1 MTQSSSQISL
11 DLTDVF
17 SYVECHRQEFIERL
31 FDYLRKPSISAHGI
45 GMDDVTEYLR
55 AMLNQLGL
63 SAQIVPTAG
72 WPVVL
77 GRRTDTP
84 GTPTVLL
91 YGHYD
96 VQPPE
101 PLDEWVSPPFEPTIR
116 NGRIYARG
124 VGDNKGQHLAQI
136 LALESLLA
144 CRGQLPCNVILLL
157 EGEEEIGSPQM
168 PAFVQANK
176 DQLNA
181 DLVIIAD
188 GPVHASGRS
197 QIVFG
202 ARGIVTFELRAYG
215 ACRDLHSGNW
225 GGIAPNP
232 LWTLVHLLSTMKNS
246 HGFITIDGF
255 YDQVVTQTE
264 QEYAALADLPI
275 DVSAIRQEL
284 GLQQFD
290 VPHERPFAERPMW
303 PSFTINGLHGGYGG
317 EGSKTVLP
325 HYATAKCDI
334 RLVANQ
340 TATDIFA
347 KVEAHV
353 QRHAPEVE
361 LIWHG
366 GMNPSKT
373 PMDSQFTQPIF
384 KGLIAAQGQPP
395 LLVPTL
401 GGSLPNY
408 VFTELLDIPVFLVPY
423 ANADEANH
431 APNENLEVERF
442 IMGIKTGASMLAHL
456 GAIGN

>member
-17 SYVECHRQEFIERL
+17 SYIECHRQEFIERL

-290 VPHERPFAERPMW
+290 VPHERPFAERTMW